1 MAPEGRETHQD
12 HLEQWRSCQGSA
24 MAQAYETHQVL
35 DWDGMG
41 FVNDQHH
48 LTPMFVLGEQG
59 PLECRGQLCRVIRD
73 RIEAQFPA
81 NQRWAS
87 AAWTRKVFPTPG
99 SPRRSAKASPAL
111 RLSLSVCKAAV

>member
-1 MAPEGRETHQD
+1 MVPEGREPHQD

-24 MAQAYETHQVL
+24 MAQAYEARQVL

-59 PLECRGQLCRVIRD
+59 PVERRGQLCRVIGD

-81 NQRWAS
+81 DY
-87 AAWTRKVFPTPG
+87 
-99 SPRRSAKASPAL
+99 L
-111 RLSLSVCKAAV
+111 